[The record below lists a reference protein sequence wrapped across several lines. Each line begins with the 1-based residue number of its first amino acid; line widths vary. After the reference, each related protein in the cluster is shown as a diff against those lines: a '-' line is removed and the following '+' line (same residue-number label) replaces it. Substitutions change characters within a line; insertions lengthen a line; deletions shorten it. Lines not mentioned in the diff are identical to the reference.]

1 MKIRSLRWN
10 LIVWKPSAG
19 PADPFGAPRFTHM
32 AWAIRARW
40 RPVSLIA
47 GALLMVLG
55 LMLPSTIA
63 FVAGMLVV
71 GLSAPDARTRSH
83 TAAMIRAWTP
93 AHKARNDH
101 R

>member
-10 LIVWKPSAG
+10 LVVWKPSAG

-47 GALLMVLG
+47 GALLMFLG
-55 LMLPSTIA
+55 LMVPSTIA